1 MKKNDDMDK
10 YEISPRA
17 RKVLERGRAE
27 ARRSVIARGLL
38 QFRVDPVTMEELL
51 VLSESREVPLGRMLR
66 EWVKDRLRNE
76 HKKAKQSDIA
86 DYRTLCLEL
95 RDELSKLRR
104 AVSKKYS

>member
-1 MKKNDDMDK
+1 MKKDDQINHD
-10 YEISPRA
+10 EIPLRV
-17 RKVLERGRAE
+17 RKVLVRVRAQARKDVIERG
-27 ARRSVIARGLL
+27 IA
-38 QFRVDPVTMEELL
+38 QFRVDPATMEELL
-51 VLSESREVPLGRMLR
+51 MLSESREVPLGRMLR

-76 HKKAKQSDIA
+76 QGRAKQADR